1 MAKAIKQSEVCSS
14 ARVCLGHRRTA
25 YLCCPHFNKSSSS
38 VPFCPSPAQKK
49 ICATSLY
56 ESVFKSSQNM
66 VLLRASFLVFFA
78 SFLGLTSAACPDLW
92 ISLGKSCYK
101 VSSDPMNWH
110 QAQQVATLFCWKVIF
125 SFILM
130 FVDIGCCSTV
140 PGRGDT
146 SLRSMMKMSR
156 YDKTINLCL

>member
-1 MAKAIKQSEVCSS
+1 MKCAVLHASAWVIEERLISAALILTKAAQ
-14 ARVCLGHRRTA
+14 VCLFA
-25 YLCCPHFNKSSSS
+25 PVQL
-38 VPFCPSPAQKK
+38 KK
-49 ICATSLY
+49 TSATSLY

-110 QAQQVATLFCWKVIF
+110 QSQQVVTLFCWKVIF